1 MKNDNQLERVGTSC
15 KDGTSVFNRIL
26 RQPMSDF
33 DKLVFA
39 SEHGN
44 EESGEKLIKMLEAEI
59 SNLKRW
65 HEIPTDKTVKDI
77 IHHDLEVN
85 NYNGLFNCNSDCACE
100 VTDLAPCG
108 EIRLDCQAGYYQK
121 ITKEQGFVIGA
132 NREEIKWNIQMDK
145 THHYFKEFQR

>member
-1 MKNDNQLERVGTSC
+1 MKNDNQLKRTGTSC

-39 SEHGN
+39 SESGN
-44 EESGEKLIKMLEAEI
+44 AESGEKLIKMLEAEI
-59 SNLKRW
+59 TYLKHW

-85 NYNGLFNCNSDCACE
+85 EYDGLFNSSADCSCK
-100 VTDLAPCG
+100 VDDLAPCG
-108 EIRLDCQAGYYQK
+108 AISLDCRAGYYQK
-121 ITKEQGFVIGA
+121 TTKAHGFVIGA
-132 NREEIKWNIQMDK
+132 NKEEK
-145 THHYFKEFQR
+145 